1 MKVAEFEDLK
11 LKAVYSLQLTNEE
24 SGDMRNHFKI
34 PKKKE
39 KIEIPE
45 DLTET
50 ELMEMLTEVMSI
62 MLINREEKMN

>member
-11 LKAVYSLQLTNEE
+11 LKAVYSLQLTTEE
-24 SGDMRNHFKI
+24 SDLRSHFKI

-45 DLTET
+45 DLTEA